1 LIRKLTKLLTKL
13 LTKRDKLLLLM
24 LFLFSIFISLIETIG
39 VSVIMPFIA
48 VIIDFNLIQSNQYYN
63 SIYSFFN
70 LKSDVEFALFFGGFL
85 IFFYIFRAVIN
96 LIYYNSVNQYTY
108 GRYYQLTHRLF
119 TNFMGMK
126 YQDFEEKNTSSLTKS
141 IINEAENVSTII
153 RSSLHIMTEFVV
165 FVFIY
170 GVMLYVNYKL
180 TILVT
185 IVLTIN
191 GILMLNTISKSLKKL
206 GVLRSNY
213 QQEFYEII
221 KKSFNNFKLIKL
233 HVQDNKVLN
242 QFSTSSYAYSQAIKI
257 NTTYGHIPR
266 LFLEAVGFSIIV
278 FVISYIVWLN
288 DDSIAEYL
296 PVISLFVIALYRLMP
311 SLNRI
316 VENYNIILFN
326 HRALEIVDMDLSY
339 EKEKLGDKK
348 VNLLNG
354 ISIKNLEFEYEKDKS
369 VLSNVNLIIP
379 KGSNVGFIGESGS
392 GKSTLIDII
401 MGLHKPKQGQLI
413 SDNTIIDESNMK
425 SWRSKIGY
433 IPQSIYLFD
442 GTVAENVIFGLEY
455 DKAKLI
461 KVLKQAQIFDFL
473 QSKNSIKTLVGDG
486 GVLLSGGQK
495 QRIAIARALYTDPE
509 ILVLDEATSSLD
521 EETEREIMNEIY
533 SNIGDKTLIIVAH
546 RLSTTDRCDK
556 IFLVKNGNIYEQK

>member
-1 LIRKLTKLLTKL
+1 MIRKLTKLLTKL

-48 VIIDFNLIQSNQYYN
+48 VISDFNLIQSNQYYN

-70 LKSDVEFALFFGGFL
+70 LKSDVEFALFFSGFL

-126 YQDFEEKNTSSLTKS
+126 YQDFEEKNTSALTKS

-185 IVLTIN
+185 LVLMIN

-242 QFSTSSYAYSQAIKI
+242 QFSTASYAYSQAIKI

-369 VLSNVNLIIP
+369 VLSNINLIIP

-401 MGLHKPKQGQLI
+401 MGLHKQKKGQLI

>member
-1 LIRKLTKLLTKL
+1 MIRKLTKLLTKL

-48 VIIDFNLIQSNQYYN
+48 VISDFNLIQSNQYYN

-70 LKSDVEFALFFGGFL
+70 FKNDFEFALFIGGFL

-266 LFLEAVGFSIIV
+266 LFLEAVGFSVIV
-278 FVISYIVWLN
+278 FVISYIVWMN

-348 VNLLNG
+348 
-354 ISIKNLEFEYEKDKS
+354 
-369 VLSNVNLIIP
+369 
-379 KGSNVGFIGESGS
+379 
-392 GKSTLIDII
+392 
-401 MGLHKPKQGQLI
+401 
-413 SDNTIIDESNMK
+413 
-425 SWRSKIGY
+425 
-433 IPQSIYLFD
+433 
-442 GTVAENVIFGLEY
+442 
-455 DKAKLI
+455 
-461 KVLKQAQIFDFL
+461 
-473 QSKNSIKTLVGDG
+473 
-486 GVLLSGGQK
+486 
-495 QRIAIARALYTDPE
+495 
-509 ILVLDEATSSLD
+509 
-521 EETEREIMNEIY
+521 
-533 SNIGDKTLIIVAH
+533 
-546 RLSTTDRCDK
+546 
-556 IFLVKNGNIYEQK
+556 